1 MLRITEIFYSLQ
13 GESTNTGL
21 PTIFIRL
28 TGCPLRCQYCD
39 TDYAFQ
45 GGVKKTFDEILSE
58 LQNYQCMRVCV
69 TGGEPLA
76 QKNCFPFLS
85 FLADKGYD
93 ISLETS
99 GAISLFEVDHRI
111 MIVMDLKTPD
121 SLEEPKN
128 IYANVSLLKPKDQ
141 IKIVICSQTDFHWAN
156 QKLALLQIPEG
167 VEVLYSPSHG
177 QISPTDLAE
186 WILSSQLN
194 VRMQIQLHKIL
205 WQESQGR

>member
-45 GGVKKTFDEILSE
+45 GGVKKTFDEVLSE
-58 LQNYQCMRVCV
+58 LQKYQCMRVCV

-99 GAISLFEVDHRI
+99 GAISLFELEPRV

-121 SLEEPKN
+121 SLEETKN
-128 IYANVSLLKPKDQ
+128 IYANVLLLKPKDQ
-141 IKIVICSQTDFHWAN
+141 IKVVICSQPDFHWAN

-205 WQESQGR
+205 WQENQGR